1 MIDLTIIFNVVIG
14 IAVFNIL
21 DILGE
26 YLVSKIH
33 AYKFKKRL
41 SKLEYTY
48 ESWLGRDWSKRDC
61 YDERDFCDEVY
72 VPAKKPV
79 KKTAVKKK
87 TR

>member
-26 YLVSKIH
+26 YVISKID

-48 ESWLGRDWSKRDC
+48 ESWLGKDWGMDG
-61 YDERDFCDEVY
+61 CDDNCGCNEII
-72 VPAKKPV
+72 VPPKKKGT
-79 KKTAVKKK
+79 KKAVVKKK

>member
-1 MIDLTIIFNVVIG
+1 MIDLTIILNVVIG

-26 YLVSKIH
+26 YLVSKID

-48 ESWLGRDWSKRDC
+48 ESWLGRDWGMDG
-61 YDERDFCDEVY
+61 CDDNCGCNEII